1 MIEDIRGVILSR
13 INNVLIG
20 SFIMSVTMMNSRGIL
35 IFIYSDKLTKIN
47 ILRNWQLSLTNDILI
62 PLALTFIY
70 VTAIPLI
77 SSLFQKYIA
86 NKIYEKEHDAQRDKL
101 LISHKGMSDVSI
113 AAAEST
119 MENADFI
126 VKSRI
131 REWANERENTLSE
144 LSERK
149 EHIDIITKE
158 FNERIKDRDELND
171 RATYY
176 ASLYERV
183 SLLVNGLQPITNE
196 LLYPSQHQRKM
207 LENTPIEYNKHIV
220 IQFVKS
226 IKNLAEN
233 VNRAPLNTVIKWH
246 PPVDEAWISA
256 LSEYINK
263 QAENVE
269 QTNTD
274 NRL

>member
-35 IFIYSDKLTKIN
+35 IFIYSDNLTKIN
-47 ILRNWQLSLTNDILI
+47 ILRNWQLSFTNDILI

-86 NKIYEKEHDAQRDKL
+86 NKIYEQEHDAQREKL
-101 LISHKGMSDVSI
+101 LISHKGMSEVSI

-126 VKSRI
+126 VKSRV

-144 LSERK
+144 LNERK

-196 LLYPSQHQRKM
+196 LLYPSQHQREM
-207 LENTPIEYNKHIV
+207 LESTPVEYNKHIV

-246 PPVDEAWISA
+246 PPVDETWISA

-263 QAENVE
+263 QAESVE